1 METESKIKA
10 PCVIQASADNAI
22 ADKTASDLSSTSSH
36 DEGREYPSNCGVQS
50 SPSSTNANE
59 KLSPLISKQIKWKIP
74 TKAFTTS
81 SKISGDNLLPKKK
94 VRLTKDRND

>member
-22 ADKTASDLSSTSSH
+22 ADKTASDL
-36 DEGREYPSNCGVQS
+36 
-50 SPSSTNANE
+50 SSTNANE

-94 VRLTKDRND
+94 VR